1 MLFNSYEFIFLYLPI
16 VVAGFYVLNL
26 LNRSAAVIWLAGA
39 SLFFYGFWNWRFVP
53 LLVGSVVFNYGMGML
68 LMRGDNQI
76 SARLRLFTVIFAVGV
91 NLTAL
96 AYYKYANFI
105 VSSVNL
111 ALPRPL
117 VISTIILPLGISFFT
132 FTQIAFLIDT
142 YVREAREPRF
152 SNYLLFVTY
161 FPHLIAGPI
170 LHHAEMMPQFAH
182 REAGSISENIA
193 GGLSIFVIGLFKKV
207 VIADSV
213 AVFAAPVFDGVHDGA
228 VLSLIEAWSAP
239 TAYTFQLYF
248 DFSGYSDMAI
258 GLSQMFGIR
267 LPLNFD
273 SPLKARSIIEFW
285 QRWHMTLTRYLRL
298 YLYTPIATKIMSWR
312 LEHGYGIS
320 RQDLRSL
327 GGFTAMV
334 AVPLFYT
341 MGLAGVWHG
350 AGLQFLVF
358 GLLHAAYLTV
368 NHGWRTFRHSFRP
381 SHAVTAKLLIL
392 RDVSLTFIAVIAA
405 NVFFRAGSVHDA
417 WSILR
422 SMAGLNGFVFPA
434 GLTTYLGPL
443 AAPLTHLGVR
453 FEPALPFFY
462 GSSEVATFALLFFIV
477 WVLPSTQQLVAR
489 FNPAFDDGIFGQTRD
504 PPLFAKI
511 PSVRWLVEWRPNI
524 SSAVLVGALA
534 AIACLNLHHVSEFLY
549 FEF

>member
-1 MLFNSYEFIFLYLPI
+1 MLFNSYEFIFLYLPV
-16 VVAGFYVLNL
+16 VVAGFYALNS
-26 LNRSAAVIWLAGA
+26 LNRTAAIIWLGGA
-39 SLFFYGFWNWRFVP
+39 SLFFYGYWNWRFVP
-53 LLVGSVVFNYGMGML
+53 LLIGSVVFNYGMGIL

-76 SARLRLFTVIFAVGV
+76 SSRRRLFIVLFAVGV
-91 NLTAL
+91 NLAAL
-96 AYYKYANFI
+96 AYFKYANFL
-105 VSSVNL
+105 VDNLNL
-111 ALPRPL
+111 ALPHPL
-117 VISTIILPLGISFFT
+117 VISAIILPLGISFFT

-170 LHHAEMMPQFAH
+170 LHHTEMMPQFER
-182 REAGSISENIA
+182 RESGSISENIA
-193 GGLSIFVIGLFKKV
+193 IGLSIFVIGLFKKV

-213 AVFAAPVFDGVHDGA
+213 AAFAAPGFDGVHDGA
-228 VLSLIEAWSAP
+228 MLSLIEAWSAP
-239 TAYTFQLYF
+239 IAYTFQLYF

-298 YLYTPIATKIMSWR
+298 YLYTPITTKIMSWR
-312 LEHGYGIS
+312 IAHGYGIS
-320 RQDLRSL
+320 GKDTRSL
-327 GGFTAMV
+327 SGFTAMV

-341 MGLAGVWHG
+341 MGLAGIWHG

-368 NHGWRTFRHSFRP
+368 NHGWRTFRHLSRP
-381 SHAVTAKLLIL
+381 SPAVTAKLLLL
-392 RDVSLTFIAVIAA
+392 RDVSLTFLAVVVA
-405 NVFFRAGSVHDA
+405 NVFFRASSVHDA

-422 SMAGLNGFVFPA
+422 GMAGLNGFVLPA
-434 GLTTYLGPL
+434 DLTAYLGPL
-443 AAPLTHLGVR
+443 AAPLVHLGVR
-453 FEPALPFFY
+453 FEPALPFFN
-462 GSSEVATFALLFFIV
+462 GSSEVAVFALLFFIV
-477 WVLPSTQQLVAR
+477 WALPNTQQLVAR
-489 FNPAFDDGIFGQTRD
+489 FSPVFDNGSPERARD
-504 PPLFAKI
+504 PPPVAKI
-511 PSVRWLVEWRPNI
+511 RSVRWLVEWRPNV
-524 SSAVLVGALA
+524 SSAMLVGALA
-534 AIACLNLHHVSEFLY
+534 AVACLNLHHVSEFLY

>member
-1 MLFNSYEFIFLYLPI
+1 MLFNSYEFIFLYLPV
-16 VVAGFYVLNL
+16 VVAGFYALNL
-26 LNRSAAVIWLAGA
+26 LNRNAAIIWLGGA
-39 SLFFYGFWNWRFVP
+39 SLFFYGYWNWRFVP
-53 LLVGSVVFNYGMGML
+53 LLIGSVVFNYGMGIL

-76 SARLRLFTVIFAVGV
+76 SSRRRLFIVIFAVGV
-91 NLTAL
+91 NLAAL
-96 AYYKYANFI
+96 AYFKYANFL
-105 VSSVNL
+105 VDNLNL
-111 ALPRPL
+111 ALPHPL
-117 VISTIILPLGISFFT
+117 VISAIILPLGISFFT

-170 LHHAEMMPQFAH
+170 LHHTEMMPQFER
-182 REAGSISENIA
+182 RESGSISENIA
-193 GGLSIFVIGLFKKV
+193 IGLSIFVIGLFKKV

-213 AVFAAPVFDGVHDGA
+213 AAFAAPGFDGVHDGA
-228 VLSLIEAWSAP
+228 VLSLLEAWSAP
-239 TAYTFQLYF
+239 IAYTFQLYF

-298 YLYTPIATKIMSWR
+298 YLYTPITTKIMSWR
-312 LEHGYGIS
+312 IAHGYGIS
-320 RQDLRSL
+320 GKDTRSL
-327 GGFTAMV
+327 SGFTAMV

-341 MGLAGVWHG
+341 MGLAGIWHG

-368 NHGWRTFRHSFRP
+368 NHGWRTFRHPSRP
-381 SHAVTAKLLIL
+381 SHAVTAKLLLL
-392 RDVSLTFIAVIAA
+392 RDVSLTFLAVVVA
-405 NVFFRAGSVHDA
+405 NVFFRASSVHDA

-422 SMAGLNGFVFPA
+422 GMAGFNGFVLPA
-434 GLTTYLGPL
+434 GLTAYLGPL
-443 AAPLTHLGVR
+443 AAPLVHLGVR
-453 FEPALPFFY
+453 FEPALPFFN
-462 GSSEVATFALLFFIV
+462 GSSEVAVFALLFFIV
-477 WVLPSTQQLVAR
+477 WALPNTQQLVAR
-489 FNPAFDDGIFGQTRD
+489 FSPVFDNGSPDRARD
-504 PPLFAKI
+504 LPLVAKI
-511 PSVRWLVEWRPNI
+511 RSVRWLVEWRPNV
-524 SSAVLVGALA
+524 SSAMLVGALA
-534 AIACLNLHHVSEFLY
+534 AVACLNLHHVSEFLY

>member
-1 MLFNSYEFIFLYLPI
+1 MLFNSYEFIFLYLPV
-16 VVAGFYVLNL
+16 VVAGFYVINL
-26 LNRSAAVIWLAGA
+26 LNRAAAIVWLGGA
-39 SLFFYGFWNWRFVP
+39 SLFFYGYWNWRFVP
-53 LLVGSVVFNYGMGML
+53 LLVGSVVFNYGMGIL
-68 LMRGDNQI
+68 LMRGDTQI
-76 SARLRLFTVIFAVGV
+76 SSRWRLFIVTFAVGA
-91 NLTAL
+91 NLAAL
-96 AYYKYANFI
+96 AYFKYANFI
-105 VSSVNL
+105 VDNLNL
-111 ALPRPL
+111 ALPHPL

-142 YVREAREPRF
+142 YVREAREPSF

-170 LHHAEMMPQFAH
+170 LHHTEMMPQFER

-193 GGLSIFVIGLFKKV
+193 VGLSIFVIGLFKKV

-213 AVFAAPVFDGVHDGA
+213 AAFAAPGFDAVHDGA

-239 TAYTFQLYF
+239 IAYTFQLYF

-273 SPLKARSIIEFW
+273 SPLRARSIIEFW

-298 YLYTPIATKIMSWR
+298 YLYTPITTKIMSWR
-312 LEHGYGIS
+312 IAHGYGIS
-320 RQDLRSL
+320 GKDTRSL
-327 GGFTAMV
+327 SGFTVMV

-341 MGLAGVWHG
+341 MGLAGIWHG

-368 NHGWRTFRHSFRP
+368 NHGWRTFRGSSRP
-381 SHAVTAKLLIL
+381 SGALTARLLLL
-392 RDVSLTFIAVIAA
+392 RDVSLTFLAVVVA
-405 NVFFRAGSVHDA
+405 NVFFRAASVHDA

-422 SMAGLNGFVFPA
+422 SMAGLNGFVLPG
-434 GLTTYLGPL
+434 GLAAYLGPVAQPL
-443 AAPLTHLGVR
+443 AQLGVR
-453 FEPALPFFY
+453 FEPALPFFD
-462 GSSEVATFALLFFIV
+462 GSSEVAAFALLFFIV
-477 WVLPSTQQLVAR
+477 WALPNTQQIVAR
-489 FNPAFDDGIFGQTRD
+489 FSPVLDGQAGQPRD
-504 PPLFAKI
+504 LPLLAKI
-511 PSVRWLVEWRPNI
+511 RSVRWLVEWRPDV
-524 SSAVLVGALA
+524 SSALLVGMLA
-534 AIACLNLHHVSEFLY
+534 AIACLNLNHVSEFLY

>member
-1 MLFNSYEFIFLYLPI
+1 MLFNSYEFIFLYLPA
-16 VVAGFYVLNL
+16 VVVGFYTLNL
-26 LNRSAAVIWLAGA
+26 LNRTAAIIWLCGA
-39 SLFFYGFWNWRFVP
+39 SLFFYGYWNWRFVP
-53 LLVGSVVFNYGMGML
+53 LLVGSVVFNYGMGIL

-76 SARLRLFTVIFAVGV
+76 SPRLRLFIVIFAVGA

-96 AYYKYANFI
+96 AYFKYANFI
-105 VSSVNL
+105 VDDLNL
-111 ALPRPL
+111 ALPHPL

-170 LHHAEMMPQFAH
+170 LHHTEMMPQFE
-182 REAGSISENIA
+182 RRDSGSISENIA
-193 GGLSIFVIGLFKKV
+193 AGLSIFVIGLFKKV

-213 AVFAAPVFDGVHDGA
+213 AAFAAPGFDGVHDGA

-239 TAYTFQLYF
+239 IAYTFQLYF

-258 GLSQMFGIR
+258 GLSLMFGIR

-273 SPLKARSIIEFW
+273 SPLRARSIIEFW

-298 YLYTPIATKIMSWR
+298 YLYTPIVTKIMSWR
-312 LEHGYGIS
+312 IEHGYGIS
-320 RQDLRSL
+320 RQDMRSL

-334 AVPLFYT
+334 AAPLFYT
-341 MGLAGVWHG
+341 MGLAGIWHG

-358 GLLHAAYLTV
+358 GLLHSAYLTV
-368 NHGWRTFRHSFRP
+368 NHGWRTFRRP
-381 SHAVTAKLLIL
+381 SRPSRAFTAKLLVL
-392 RDVSLTFIAVIAA
+392 RDVSLTFLAVVVA
-405 NVFFRAGSVHDA
+405 NVFFRASSVHDA

-422 SMAGLNGFVFPA
+422 SMAGLNGFVLPA
-434 GLTTYLGPL
+434 GLTAYLGPV
-443 AAPLTHLGVR
+443 AAPFAHLGVR

-462 GSSEVATFALLFFIV
+462 GSGEVAAFALLFFIV
-477 WVLPSTQQLVAR
+477 WALPNTQQLIAR
-489 FNPAFDDGIFGQTRD
+489 FSPAFDNGIADQARD
-504 PPLFAKI
+504 PPLLAKI
-511 PSVRWLVEWRPNI
+511 RSVRWLVEWRPNI

-534 AIACLNLHHVSEFLY
+534 AIACLNLNHVSEFLY

>member
-1 MLFNSYEFIFLYLPI
+1 MLFNSYEFIFLYLPV
-16 VVAGFYVLNL
+16 VVAGFYALNL
-26 LNRSAAVIWLAGA
+26 LNRNAAIIWLGGA
-39 SLFFYGFWNWRFVP
+39 SLFFYGYWNWRFVP
-53 LLVGSVVFNYGMGML
+53 LLIGSVVFNYGMGIL

-76 SARLRLFTVIFAVGV
+76 SSRRRLFIVIFAVGV
-91 NLTAL
+91 NLAAL
-96 AYYKYANFI
+96 AYFKYANFL
-105 VSSVNL
+105 VDNLNL
-111 ALPRPL
+111 ALPHPL
-117 VISTIILPLGISFFT
+117 VISAIILPLGISFFT

-170 LHHAEMMPQFAH
+170 LHHTEMMPQFER

-213 AVFAAPVFDGVHDGA
+213 AAFAAPGFDGVHNGA

-239 TAYTFQLYF
+239 IAYTFQLYF

-273 SPLKARSIIEFW
+273 SPLRARSIIEFW

-298 YLYTPIATKIMSWR
+298 YLYTPITTKIMSWR
-312 LEHGYGIS
+312 IAHGYGIS
-320 RQDLRSL
+320 GKDTRSL
-327 GGFTAMV
+327 SGFTAMV

-341 MGLAGVWHG
+341 MGLAGIWHG

-368 NHGWRTFRHSFRP
+368 NHGWRTFRHPSRP
-381 SHAVTAKLLIL
+381 SHAVTAKLLLL
-392 RDVSLTFIAVIAA
+392 RDVSLTFLAVVVA
-405 NVFFRAGSVHDA
+405 NVFFRASSVHDA

-422 SMAGLNGFVFPA
+422 GMAGFNGFVLPA
-434 GLTTYLGPL
+434 GLTAYLGPL
-443 AAPLTHLGVR
+443 AAPLVHLGVR
-453 FEPALPFFY
+453 FEPALPFFN
-462 GSSEVATFALLFFIV
+462 GSSEVAVFALLFFIV
-477 WVLPSTQQLVAR
+477 WALPNTQQLVAR
-489 FNPAFDDGIFGQTRD
+489 FSPVFDNASPDRTRD
-504 PPLFAKI
+504 LPLVARI
-511 PSVRWLVEWRPNI
+511 RSVRWLVEWRPNV
-524 SSAVLVGALA
+524 SSAMLVGALA
-534 AIACLNLHHVSEFLY
+534 AVACLNLHHVSEFLY